1 MTYSE
6 LIEGAYLEIAK
17 KAIREIEAHKNKIA
31 PAIGARRENKLNT
44 R

>member
-17 KAIREIEAHKNKIA
+17 KAIREIEQQRQVGN
-31 PAIGARRENKLNT
+31 G
-44 R
+44 

>member
-17 KAIREIEAHKNKIA
+17 KAIREIEKQRASQ
-31 PAIGARRENKLNT
+31 
-44 R
+44 

>member
-17 KAIREIEAHKNKIA
+17 KAIREIEQQRVSDKT
-31 PAIGARRENKLNT
+31 GAF
-44 R
+44 

>member
-17 KAIREIEAHKNKIA
+17 KAIMELSQLTLPDMGDFPNGEE
-31 PAIGARRENKLNT
+31 PA
-44 R
+44 

>member
-17 KAIREIEAHKNKIA
+17 KAIREIEQQRQVMK
-31 PAIGARRENKLNT
+31 
-44 R
+44 